1 MKPLVQ
7 VTDLRKFYPGK
18 PPVKA
23 VDGVS
28 FSVFPQE
35 TLGLVGESGCG
46 KSTTGRLTLRLGGE
60 KTGGQVLFDG
70 IDLYDLKPKELRRLR
85 PQLQIVF
92 QDPYSSLSPRLTV
105 EELMT
110 EGVRTH
116 SIVPQKLAADYVSE
130 VMVRCGLHPGHKDR
144 FPHEFSGG
152 QRQRIAIA
160 RALALKPRFLVCDEA
175 VSALDVTVQTQIV
188 DLLQQLQAQQ
198 QLSYL
203 FISHDL
209 SVVERISHRVAVMY
223 LGRIVELATTKD
235 LYQTPAHP
243 YTQALLAAVLPREP
257 GKAILPEVRGGIPT
271 APGAGCPYHTRCRHA
286 MAGIC
291 DRYIPFLT
299 QIAPGHFCAGHLH
312 TEPIDRG

>member
-198 QLSYL
+198 RRARSRQPIRDLPQRQPRRLQRLKKQLRKKRKKQRRKQKNRRNRQAAQA
-203 FISHDL
+203 
-209 SVVERISHRVAVMY
+209 ERS
-223 LGRIVELATTKD
+223 
-235 LYQTPAHP
+235 
-243 YTQALLAAVLPREP
+243 
-257 GKAILPEVRGGIPT
+257 
-271 APGAGCPYHTRCRHA
+271 
-286 MAGIC
+286 
-291 DRYIPFLT
+291 
-299 QIAPGHFCAGHLH
+299 
-312 TEPIDRG
+312 